1 MSRHW
6 LERPPMLYRMRR
18 LKSACPRRQIPLDA
32 PREADALHRY
42 RPGQQ
47 NAHTAANSRT
57 HTRPPISFLMLVAA
71 YATADTENRTHPRA
85 HPCRFCWQTHTRH
98 GRAFP
103 GEVPHKITVAARLR
117 DSISIATAP
126 ASLACKCRFKKCRL
140 KCWANSLGFRNI
152 LAAETFRGGAANRL
166 TCARISK
173 EGLRRCSRWRN
184 RRLVWADRHSG
195 RHSV

>member
-1 MSRHW
+1 MRTVAQRQSSEPQRDQSTQSPPYDSEQRSSRSAVADLVGAPYRSKPW
-6 LERPPMLYRMRR
+6 TGRPRCR
-18 LKSACPRRQIPLDA
+18 ACQIPGQIPLDA

-103 GEVPHKITVAARLR
+103 PQDYGSRASSRLDLDR
-117 DSISIATAP
+117 D
-126 ASLACKCRFKKCRL
+126 
-140 KCWANSLGFRNI
+140 G
-152 LAAETFRGGAANRL
+152 
-166 TCARISK
+166 ARIVGVS
-173 EGLRRCSRWRN
+173 GASDL
-184 RRLVWADRHSG
+184 AGGDRTAWLG
-195 RHSV
+195 W